1 MDLHHHQQRL
11 EVLNLDLVSE
21 RVLAVDWEVSEGK
34 LPQVDSVLVEV
45 WVDSVPLQ
53 VNSHLVEHLHL
64 VQEEGLEYHNNSN
77 WDNSN
82 NRLENRLF
90 GFLF

>member
-1 MDLHHHQQRL
+1 M
-11 EVLNLDLVSE
+11 
-21 RVLAVDWEVSEGK
+21 DWEVWEGK
-34 LPQVDSVLVEV
+34 LPQVDSVLVED

-64 VQEEGLEYHNNSN
+64 VQVEGLEYHNNSN

-82 NRLENRLF
+82 NRLENRPL
-90 GFLF
+90 